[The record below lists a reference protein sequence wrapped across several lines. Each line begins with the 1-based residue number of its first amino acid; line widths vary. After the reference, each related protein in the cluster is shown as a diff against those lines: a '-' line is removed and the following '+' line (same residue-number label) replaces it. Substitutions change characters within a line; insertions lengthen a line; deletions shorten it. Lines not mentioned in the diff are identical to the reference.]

1 MKKRK
6 TLIAAVACLVLAIVI
21 VPVAAYAWF
30 TSGSRTPVDLELLE
44 INSTVTLYRSNDSN
58 SNGIPDRAGTPE
70 KMKYYD
76 EIYDFVDPQTDYAVS
91 EETHADVKL
100 TASVGSIF
108 PGEACA
114 FKFAVENNGD
124 ADNAV
129 RLALDFATVTA
140 DSDRNLLKALSV
152 TVAGV
157 AKNGGYSLEKTR
169 KTYLYDLRAD
179 DTAEVFDFRLAGLV
193 TAYKNN
199 DKTENCYDFWFVIK
213 MEPLEEVNAHIAGT
227 DPAAAPITEAEY
239 AALEGASVKDF
250 TFKVYFDV
258 TSDLMS

>member
-21 VPVAAYAWF
+21 VPIAAYAWF

-58 SNGIPDRAGTPE
+58 RNGIPDRAGTPE

-199 DKTENCYDFWFVIK
+199 DKPKTATIS
-213 MEPLEEVNAHIAGT
+213 G
-227 DPAAAPITEAEY
+227 
-239 AALEGASVKDF
+239 S
-250 TFKVYFDV
+250 
-258 TSDLMS
+258 